1 LTDTP
6 TTTSQKPKAV
16 KGRSLWS
23 DAMRRLRKRKF
34 AMVCFVVVLIYF
46 VLAGLIYFDERS
58 DKEIEIISSQKV
70 VKDEQTGEEVA
81 RVSYQE
87 RVIYDIDIPF
97 FRWAEEVGP
106 SYQNPLEGEFTWTP
120 EGQDEEVSGKTFFGT
135 DIFGQSTWRKTLYG
149 AKTSITVAL
158 CASFISLLIGVPL
171 GAIAGYYRGKVDD
184 IIVWLYTTLGTIPYI
199 ILVMAFAVV
208 LREKTI
214 LGFEI
219 KGITAVY
226 LALGLISW
234 VGICRLIR
242 GEIIKRKESE
252 YVLAARSMGCSSLR
266 IIFVHLLPNVFH
278 IIIINFSLRFVSFI
292 HAEVILSFLGLG
304 EADKPSWGAMIADA
318 RTELARG
325 VWWEMAAATFAI
337 FFISLAL
344 NIFGDALRDCLDPKL
359 RVD

>member
-1 LTDTP
+1 MTDSQ
-6 TTTSQKPKAV
+6 TTTENTAEPI

-34 AMVCFVVVLIYF
+34 AMFCFAIVMVYF
-46 VLAGLIYFDERS
+46 ILAG
-58 DKEIEIISSQKV
+58 
-70 VKDEQTGEEVA
+70 
-81 RVSYQE
+81 
-87 RVIYDIDIPF
+87 VIYLNEAFEWNLKVLD
-97 FRWAEEVGP
+97 WNESVGP
-106 SYQNPLEGEFTWTP
+106 SYQDPMEGQYTWTP
-120 EGQDEEVSGKTFFGT
+120 EGADAEVTGRTFLGT
-135 DIFGQSTWRKTLYG
+135 DFLGRSTWRKTLYG

-184 IIVWLYTTLGTIPYI
+184 VIVWFYTTLGTIPYI
-199 ILVMAFAVV
+199 LLVMAFAVV
-208 LREKTI
+208 LRDKTI
-214 LGFEI
+214 FGFEI
-219 KGITAVY
+219 RGISAVY
-226 LALGLISW
+226 LAIGLISW

-242 GEIIKRKESE
+242 GEVIKRKESE
-252 YVLAARSMGCSSLR
+252 YVLAARAMGCSSLR

-304 EADKPSWGAMIADA
+304 EADKPSWGAMISDA